1 MGQSARDNL
10 AAQAVVDLIERHD
23 PSFLASRRE
32 AFPVFRDLLTAG
44 KKLGGDAV
52 AADGD
57 VNTVLRDLVVRAI
70 PIARADGERCLDR
83 LRDRLRSI
91 ARFRYASGALTSAT
105 SLGLLGM
112 VLGDTS
118 SWAKIA
124 AAGLTFVGSLMTLAA
139 QYREEYVGGSE
150 ALPALRTDLIGC
162 IVELAEIEGE
172 LRLITLTGAD
182 QNLQDLIKRLNLVVT
197 KIRKVELSA
206 R

>member
-1 MGQSARDNL
+1 MAASLVLKAGRLLDDAGEAANAAANAAKAARI
-10 AAQAVVDLIERHD
+10 AR
-23 PSFLASRRE
+23 
-32 AFPVFRDLLTAG
+32 
-44 KKLGGDAV
+44 
-52 AADGD
+52 
-57 VNTVLRDLVVRAI
+57 
-70 PIARADGERCLDR
+70 IARADGERCLDR
-83 LRDRLRSI
+83 LGDRLRSI

-118 SWAKIA
+118 SQAKIA

-172 LRLITLTGAD
+172 LRLITITRAD